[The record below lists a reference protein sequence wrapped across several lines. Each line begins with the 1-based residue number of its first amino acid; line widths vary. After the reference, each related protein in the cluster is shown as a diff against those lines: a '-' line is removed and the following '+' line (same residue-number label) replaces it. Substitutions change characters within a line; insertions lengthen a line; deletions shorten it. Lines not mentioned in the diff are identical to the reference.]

1 MYKSNVTFMCYVIW
15 LDKKVKAYPTRIID
29 TYMKDYKSKM
39 DEISKLT
46 YEGNL
51 ELLKLKLRDDNS
63 LATKP
68 DEVTYSFHFKI
79 KLVCT

>member
-1 MYKSNVTFMCYVIW
+1 
-15 LDKKVKAYPTRIID
+15 
-29 TYMKDYKSKM
+29 M

-51 ELLKLKLRDDNS
+51 ELLKLKLRDNNS

-68 DEVTYSFHFKI
+68 DEVTYSFHFMI
-79 KLVCT
+79 RLVCT